1 MHIRKGVYSTII
13 VDAIGALG
21 FLSHKR
27 IVYSTD
33 HKAVNVGKG

>member
-1 MHIRKGVYSTII
+1 MHIKKAVYSTTI

-27 IVYSTD
+27 IYPKD